1 MSKKIAITMPTRAR
15 GNGAAV
21 SAGRGNPE
29 VNKVEDFVN
38 AGAERSGKPL
48 LMALSTIDEDL
59 EQVRQHFDQDK
70 LAELAETIKARGVK
84 TPISVRPHP
93 ELEGRYII
101 NHGARRYRASRMI
114 GLEVIPVYVDDAYTD
129 DDQAIENLQR
139 DDLSAREVAEY
150 LNRRINKDGI
160 KRSQLATTIGKSAS
174 YITKHLSLL
183 SLPGPIADAFNKGTI
198 VDVNLLYQL
207 SVLYKDAPVEV
218 SDWIAYDNADLTR
231 DSLKR
236 LQAEI
241 AAKRSGGMQ
250 EPEDDATGEAGGGA
264 TDGAEAA
271 SGQTATLKSPKLVV
285 RVGSDQGELLLK
297 RRASDSGSAW
307 VKFDDGNVEEVALS
321 EMALVAIEG
330 K

>member
-1 MSKKIAITMPTRAR
+1 MNKRISIVMPSRDKSGDQPSR
-15 GNGAAV
+15 
-21 SAGRGNPE
+21 SIPD
-29 VNKVEDFVN
+29 VNAVEDFVN

-48 LMALSTIDEDL
+48 LMALSLIDEDGA
-59 EQVRQHFDQDK
+59 QVRQHFDEAK
-70 LAELAETIKARGVK
+70 LEELAETIRARGVK

-93 ELEGRYII
+93 ADEGRYII
-101 NHGARRYRASRMI
+101 NHGARRYRASLLA
-114 GLEVIPVYVDDAYTD
+114 GLDSIPTYVDEAYTD

-139 DDLSAREVAEY
+139 DDLTAREVAEF

-160 KRSQLATTIGKSAS
+160 KRSHLAATIGKSPS
-174 YITKHLSLL
+174 YITKHLALL

-218 SDWIAYDNADLTR
+218 SDWIAYANADLTR

-241 AAKRSGGMQ
+241 EAKRSSS
-250 EPEDDATGEAGGGA
+250 EDAAEEASA
-264 TDGAEAA
+264 PVA
-271 SGQTATLKSPKLVV
+271 SEGQDDENASETLPSSTLRRPQIVV
-285 RVGSDQGELLLK
+285 RDGNREAELLYKK
-297 RRASDSGSAW
+297 RARDPAYAWIKYADGS
-307 VKFDDGNVEEVALS
+307 ESEIALS
-321 EMALVAIEG
+321 SLMLVTLHE